1 MHKRPF
7 CAQKNLLLLSGDHLT
22 SRNDSSGGCSVGGQ
36 DYPDGAWVPVGGSRI
51 CRCMRGIVRAPCR
64 AERRRIQ
71 PTPPPSFAVGLSF
84 GTLSGGNEKKN
95 KTIGQI
101 NKSIVEVSFKQPI
114 VMLKNE
120 GTKIGPKEKTV
131 TRRRL
136 TSGKGTAKL
145 FKLFPEVQE
154 PVVRTSNKTGC
165 HVGGK
170 FFEYPTLTQ
179 SMSACRCA
187 LNVKLYNNVCHVI
200 LSCFTPCQ
208 NMSFHNVTCQF
219 MSCHC
224 AFVTGILSKKRTY
237 FHPRTR
243 NMRRCTVE
251 GMLWCWRRGVPQC
264 LGCMVGTS
272 FVPAEA
278 NFWLSDG
285 TGCSCQCKQKMEE
298 RCLRDNVQL
307 DNVIVR

>member
-1 MHKRPF
+1 M
-7 CAQKNLLLLSGDHLT
+7 LLLAMTLAAASLFNLPKGVDAQSSSKEEEPGTVLMQIAQSLGFFIGDHLT
-22 SRNDSSGGCSVGGQ
+22 SRSDSSGGCSIGGR

-101 NKSIVEVSFKQPI
+101 NKSIAEVSFKQPI

-154 PVVRTSNKTGC
+154 HVVRTSNKTGC
-165 HVGGK
+165 HVRGK

-179 SMSACRCA
+179 SMSAC
-187 LNVKLYNNVCHVI
+187 
-200 LSCFTPCQ
+200 
-208 NMSFHNVTCQF
+208 
-219 MSCHC
+219 
-224 AFVTGILSKKRTY
+224 
-237 FHPRTR
+237 
-243 NMRRCTVE
+243 RCTVE

-272 FVPAEA
+272 FMPAEA

-307 DNVIVR
+307 DNVIVK

>member
-1 MHKRPF
+1 MTLAAASLFNLPKGVD
-7 CAQKNLLLLSGDHLT
+7 AQSASKEEEPGTVLMQIAQSLGFFIGDHLT
-22 SRNDSSGGCSVGGQ
+22 SRSDSVGGCSIGGR

-101 NKSIVEVSFKQPI
+101 NKSIAEVSFKQPI
-114 VMLKNE
+114 IMSNNE
-120 GTKIGPKEKTV
+120 GLNIAPKEKTV

-179 SMSACRCA
+179 SMSACRC
-187 LNVKLYNNVCHVI
+187 
-200 LSCFTPCQ
+200 
-208 NMSFHNVTCQF
+208 
-219 MSCHC
+219 
-224 AFVTGILSKKRTY
+224 
-237 FHPRTR
+237 
-243 NMRRCTVE
+243 TVE
-251 GMLWCWRRGVPQC
+251 GMLWCWQRGVPQC

-272 FVPAEA
+272 FVPAEGT
-278 NFWLSDG
+278 FWLSDG